1 VPEAWPV
8 TRHTGITRTLERP
21 IVFDNWNEYFVRAVY
36 ECDDKYFAHFLC
48 RYETKLDGIVGE
60 FIKTYNLDSGRL
72 DDLKQLFAYVVW
84 INLQKYDPDNEFP
97 FLQLIK
103 YKVISAW
110 HDYVR
115 TCCGQTVIDSANA
128 YRLIRKSAY
137 LFFSEDN
144 PHDGIK
150 SVMDKL
156 ELSEEKAIQMIILAQ
171 RFKYADR
178 IKVDDPDE
186 NEFEVGVAHEYELP
200 ASPSAE
206 DEYLCVE
213 RRIQLLEAATKLS
226 PKEIQIVE
234 QTVGVCLTCLGLLP
248 RKTYEQIALMQGVA
262 DASVIEKRRKK
273 ALAKLR
279 EILS

>member
-1 VPEAWPV
+1 MEGKKKSGMYAVGRPV
-8 TRHTGITRTLERP
+8 
-21 IVFDNWNEYFVRAVY
+21 VFDNWNEYFVRAVH
-36 ECDDKYFAHFLC
+36 ERDDKYFAHFLC
-48 RYETKLDGIVGE
+48 RYETKLDGIAWK
-60 FIKTYNLDSGRL
+60 FIKLYGLDGGRF

-84 INLQKYDPDNEFP
+84 TNLQEYNPDDELP
-97 FLQLIK
+97 LLQLVK

-115 TCCGQTVIDSANA
+115 TCCGETFIDSANA
-128 YRLIRKSAY
+128 YRLIRKSAF
-137 LFFSEDN
+137 LFFAEEN

-156 ELSEEKAIQMIILAQ
+156 ELSEEKAIQMIISAQ

-186 NEFEVGVAHEYELP
+186 NEFEVGVIHEYALP
-200 ASPSAE
+200 PSPSAE
-206 DEYLCVE
+206 DDFLYAE
-213 RRIQLLEAATKLS
+213 RRIQLVEAATKLS
-226 PKEIQIVE
+226 PKEVQIIE

-248 RKTYEQIALMQGVA
+248 RKTYEQVALLQGAA
-262 DASVIEKRRKK
+262 DASVIERRRKR

-279 EILS
+279 ESLS